1 MAPADPLGE
10 RARDAVFVQPFNA
23 KRKTAH
29 GARDAPLGN
38 LAAPR
43 QKAGKGTPKRE
54 FRVFSIYETR
64 TRFSC
69 AITCLLHS
77 DEWFDRVHEDDI
89 DRLKTMLD
97 AYLNNDTASF
107 AVEYRAKHFNDG
119 YRWMLIRGLAVRDN
133 DGTAYRIAGSQTDI
147 TEKKLLELI
156 PNQSNIK
163 KFNHLLRIA
172 VNKKLISISL
182 RPRLT
187 PSNNFQCQL
196 VNFQRVN
203 ARVKNL
209 HYKKILSLQKNIDMQ
224 KKEILFYSKKNILE
238 GSTTN
243 LIMIKNNQMIL
254 PKGNYYKGITM
265 NYFLK
270 KFKNKCIFKSIT
282 FSDLMSSDEIVL
294 VGSGKGVV
302 KVSSIPQI
310 KWFSSSSKMFKR
322 LFLIYEAELKL

>member
-1 MAPADPLGE
+1 MVNFSFKKSYNFNSFNSVKYDHLWGSKGIFTTVRVVGSNPRYIFLKDHLRQLNKGLKKQNIN
-10 RARDAVFVQPFNA
+10 FV
-23 KRKTAH
+23 
-29 GARDAPLGN
+29 L
-38 LAAPR
+38 
-43 QKAGKGTPKRE
+43 
-54 FRVFSIYETR
+54 
-64 TRFSC
+64 
-69 AITCLLHS
+69 
-77 DEWFDRVHEDDI
+77 
-89 DRLKTMLD
+89 
-97 AYLNNDTASF
+97 
-107 AVEYRAKHFNDG
+107 
-119 YRWMLIRGLAVRDN
+119 
-133 DGTAYRIAGSQTDI
+133 

-156 PNQSNIK
+156 PNQLHIK

-172 VNKKLISISL
+172 VKQNLISISL

-196 VNFQRVN
+196 VNYQRVN

-209 HYKKILSLQKNIDMQ
+209 HYKKILSLQKDIDMQ
-224 KKEILFYSKKNILE
+224 KKEILFYSKKIVLE

-243 LIMIKNNQMIL
+243 LIMIKNNQMIV

-270 KFKNKCIFKSIT
+270 KFINKYIFKFIT
-282 FSDLMSSDEIVL
+282 LSDLLSADEIIL

-322 LFLIYEAELKL
+322 ISSIYEAQLKL

>member
-1 MAPADPLGE
+1 MVNFSFKKSYNFNSFNSVKYDHLWGSKGIFTTVRVVGSNPRYIFLKDHL
-10 RARDAVFVQPFNA
+10 RQLNKSLKKQNINFV
-23 KRKTAH
+23 
-29 GARDAPLGN
+29 L
-38 LAAPR
+38 
-43 QKAGKGTPKRE
+43 
-54 FRVFSIYETR
+54 
-64 TRFSC
+64 
-69 AITCLLHS
+69 
-77 DEWFDRVHEDDI
+77 
-89 DRLKTMLD
+89 
-97 AYLNNDTASF
+97 
-107 AVEYRAKHFNDG
+107 
-119 YRWMLIRGLAVRDN
+119 
-133 DGTAYRIAGSQTDI
+133 

-156 PNQSNIK
+156 PNQLHIK

-172 VNKKLISISL
+172 VKQNLISISL

-196 VNFQRVN
+196 VNYQRVN

-209 HYKKILSLQKNIDMQ
+209 HYKKILSLQKDIDMQ
-224 KKEILFYSKKNILE
+224 KKEILFYSKKIVLE

-243 LIMIKNNQMIL
+243 LIMIKNDQMIV

-270 KFKNKCIFKSIT
+270 KFINKYIFKFIT
-282 FSDLMSSDEIVL
+282 LSDLLSADEIIL

-322 LFLIYEAELKL
+322 ISSIYEAQLKL

>member
-1 MAPADPLGE
+1 MVNFSFKKSYNFNSFNSVKYDHLWGSKGIFTTVRVVGTNPRYIFLKDHLRQLNKGLKKQNIN
-10 RARDAVFVQPFNA
+10 FV
-23 KRKTAH
+23 
-29 GARDAPLGN
+29 L
-38 LAAPR
+38 
-43 QKAGKGTPKRE
+43 
-54 FRVFSIYETR
+54 
-64 TRFSC
+64 
-69 AITCLLHS
+69 
-77 DEWFDRVHEDDI
+77 
-89 DRLKTMLD
+89 
-97 AYLNNDTASF
+97 
-107 AVEYRAKHFNDG
+107 
-119 YRWMLIRGLAVRDN
+119 
-133 DGTAYRIAGSQTDI
+133 

-156 PNQSNIK
+156 PNQLHIK

-172 VNKKLISISL
+172 VKQNLISISL

-196 VNFQRVN
+196 VNYQRVN

-209 HYKKILSLQKNIDMQ
+209 HYKKILSLQKDIDMQ
-224 KKEILFYSKKNILE
+224 KKEILFYSKKIVLE

-243 LIMIKNNQMIL
+243 LIMIKNNQMIV

-270 KFKNKCIFKSIT
+270 KFINKYIFKFIT
-282 FSDLMSSDEIVL
+282 LSDLLSADEIIL

-322 LFLIYEAELKL
+322 ISSIYEAQLKL

>member
-1 MAPADPLGE
+1 MVNFSFKKSYNFNSFNSVKYDHLWGSKGIFTTVRVVGSNPRYIFLKDHL
-10 RARDAVFVQPFNA
+10 RQLNKSLKKQNINFV
-23 KRKTAH
+23 
-29 GARDAPLGN
+29 L
-38 LAAPR
+38 
-43 QKAGKGTPKRE
+43 
-54 FRVFSIYETR
+54 
-64 TRFSC
+64 
-69 AITCLLHS
+69 
-77 DEWFDRVHEDDI
+77 
-89 DRLKTMLD
+89 
-97 AYLNNDTASF
+97 
-107 AVEYRAKHFNDG
+107 
-119 YRWMLIRGLAVRDN
+119 
-133 DGTAYRIAGSQTDI
+133 

-156 PNQSNIK
+156 PNQLHIK

-172 VNKKLISISL
+172 VKQNLISISL

-196 VNFQRVN
+196 VNYQRVN

-209 HYKKILSLQKNIDMQ
+209 HYKKILSLQKDIDMQ
-224 KKEILFYSKKNILE
+224 KKEILFYSKKIVLE

-243 LIMIKNNQMIL
+243 LIMIKNNQMIV

-270 KFKNKCIFKSIT
+270 KFINKYIYKFIT
-282 FSDLMSSDEIVL
+282 LSDLLSADEIIL

-322 LFLIYEAELKL
+322 ISSIYEAQLKL

>member
-1 MAPADPLGE
+1 MVNFSFKKSYNFNSFNSVKYDHLWGSKGIFTTVRVVGSNPRYIFLKDHL
-10 RARDAVFVQPFNA
+10 RQLNKSLKKQNINFV
-23 KRKTAH
+23 
-29 GARDAPLGN
+29 L
-38 LAAPR
+38 
-43 QKAGKGTPKRE
+43 
-54 FRVFSIYETR
+54 
-64 TRFSC
+64 
-69 AITCLLHS
+69 
-77 DEWFDRVHEDDI
+77 
-89 DRLKTMLD
+89 
-97 AYLNNDTASF
+97 
-107 AVEYRAKHFNDG
+107 
-119 YRWMLIRGLAVRDN
+119 
-133 DGTAYRIAGSQTDI
+133 

-156 PNQSNIK
+156 PNQLHIK

-172 VNKKLISISL
+172 VKQNLISISL

-196 VNFQRVN
+196 VNYQRVN

-209 HYKKILSLQKNIDMQ
+209 HYKKILSLQKDIDMQ
-224 KKEILFYSKKNILE
+224 KKEILFYSKKIVLE

-243 LIMIKNNQMIL
+243 LIMIKNNQMIV

-270 KFKNKCIFKSIT
+270 KFINKYTFKFIT
-282 FSDLMSSDEIVL
+282 LSDLLSADEIIL

-322 LFLIYEAELKL
+322 ISSIYKAQLKL